1 MQSGAAVP
9 SLAGLPRPLY
19 TDSGLSGKGGP
30 RLPVAYVAGSPRQFA
45 RILAG
50 EERQVAKKRR
60 NVHALSQTEEDEKEG
75 ARERQHEEQGKE
87 AKRKVPISIT
97 ILKCLFSFINLL
109 LFLSEVVIR
118 PYRQKAHEVCVCV
131 CVCVC
136 SRRLST
142 INKNAN

>member
-1 MQSGAAVP
+1 MLSGAAVP

-19 TDSGLSGKGGP
+19 TDPGVFGKGGP
-30 RLPVAYVAGSPRQFA
+30 RLPVACVAGSPSNFA
-45 RILAG
+45 KILAG
-50 EERQVAKKRR
+50 QERKVAKTKRTGLS
-60 NVHALSQTEEDEKEG
+60 LSQKEEDEKEG
-75 ARERQHEEQGKE
+75 SRERQHEEQGKE

-131 CVCVC
+131 CVC
-136 SRRLST
+136 SHRSG
-142 INKNAN
+142 